1 MSTATSSASSD
12 FEIVAVMDPLPAPE
26 PPAAARHRVSDR
38 VRTTAADP
46 PAADSL
52 PPLPDPAADHA
63 SAAAAPADSRRAEVD
78 AKHARLIAWMDEAG
92 YEAVVLGRADS
103 VAWFTAGG
111 DLSRDFLCDQ
121 AGALLYVN
129 HTSRAVVCDN
139 VQSQRIFE
147 EELNGLGFQLKER
160 AWFDAPGRMVEELA
174 HRKRVATD
182 LPLSSWP
189 CERDAL
195 RALRLTLTHRERQEL
210 RTLGRTVTLAV
221 EATCRNFMPGEHE
234 ADVAGHLA
242 HRLLREGVVPVDL
255 RVASDDR
262 LERYRQCSFKS
273 APIHHRATIAVVG
286 RRQGLCAGVT
296 RIVSFGPVP
305 SEVRKAHNLA
315 SMVDATCIYFSRPG
329 ETVAEV
335 FRRARRIYEK
345 FGYPDE
351 WALDQ
356 QGGLT
361 GYAPCEGQFLPD
373 SPFKFGSN
381 MALRWSPSVGPTRS
395 EDTVVIDHR
404 GYEVVTEAQD
414 WPTSSIL
421 VKGLAMTRPGIL
433 ERSPRG

>member
-1 MSTATSSASSD
+1 MSTDTSSSSSD
-12 FEIVAVMDPLPAPE
+12 FEIVAVMAPPAPE
-26 PPAAARHRVSDR
+26 PPARAMRVGSDR
-38 VRTTAADP
+38 IRHTAEDAP
-46 PAADSL
+46 GADSL
-52 PPLPDPAADHA
+52 PPLPDPAADHEPE
-63 SAAAAPADSRRAEVD
+63 APPDSRRAEVD
-78 AKHARLIAWMDEAG
+78 AKHRKLIAWMDTAG
-92 YEAVVLGRADS
+92 YDATILGRADS
-103 VAWFTAGG
+103 AAWFTAGG
-111 DLSRDFLCDQ
+111 DLSRDLLCEQ

-160 AWFDAPGRMVEELA
+160 AWYDAPAHMVEELA

-182 LPLSSWP
+182 LPLTPWP
-189 CERDAL
+189 CEREAL
-195 RALRLTLTHRERQEL
+195 RSLRLTLSPRERQEI
-210 RTLGRTVTLAV
+210 RNLGRTVTMAV

-255 RVASDDR
+255 RVASEDR
-262 LERYRQCSFKS
+262 IERCRQCSFKS
-273 APIHHRATIAVVG
+273 APIRNRATIAVVG
-286 RRQGLCAGVT
+286 RRQGLCVAVT
-296 RIVSFGPVP
+296 RTVSFGPVP
-305 SEVRKAHNLA
+305 AEVRKAHNLA
-315 SMVDATCIYFSRPG
+315 CMVDATCIYFSRPG

-351 WALDQ
+351 WSLDQ

-361 GYAPCEGQFLPD
+361 GFSPCEGQFLPD
-373 SPFKFGSN
+373 SDFRFGAD

-395 EDTVVIDHR
+395 EDTVVIDRR

-414 WPTSSIL
+414 WPMNIIH
-421 VKGLAMTRPGIL
+421 VKGLPMARPGIL
-433 ERSPRG
+433 ERPEMG